1 MARLHE
7 TPSQASSPFPL
18 LHTQHRAR
26 DPAPL
31 PLPHQGRAE
40 DPRDPGRVWACVPPC
55 EGSPMAG
62 DWPRTSRSPG
72 LEISHVNEGCP
83 WSISSLLGNGPSLL
97 PPVCPSPVLVLEEPC
112 VCRSVHTSVCSCP
125 LFSPRLPPVET
136 VQRNPEL
143 VLEGGPLA
151 PLPPGDGFL
160 ETSIPVPAL
169 TSQDG
174 PRPGCAECV

>member
-1 MARLHE
+1 M
-7 TPSQASSPFPL
+7 
-18 LHTQHRAR
+18 
-26 DPAPL
+26 
-31 PLPHQGRAE
+31 
-40 DPRDPGRVWACVPPC
+40 
-55 EGSPMAG
+55 
-62 DWPRTSRSPG
+62 
-72 LEISHVNEGCP
+72 NEGCP
-83 WSISSLLGNGPSLL
+83 VVHLVPPGNSPSFL
-97 PPVCPSPVLVLEEPC
+97 PPVCPSPVLVLEKPC

-151 PLPPGDGFL
+151 PLPPGGGFL

-174 PRPGCAECV
+174 PRPSPGCAECV